1 VITITLNGQPRQVN
15 KDIVLDNLI
24 DLFALPKRRVA
35 VELNKN
41 VVRRTDWPLI
51 VVKDGD
57 RLEVVHLVGG
67 G

>member
-1 VITITLNGQPRQVN
+1 MNGQPRQVN

-41 VVRRTDWPLI
+41 VVRRADWPGI